1 MRYKVTAPDG
11 TCVIGT
17 SNDCLVTNS
26 TLDEPGQ
33 VKIITVGDQVYRVRY
48 SGTNDTL
55 ERFSI
60 TSVDPIVGTWKVEI
74 DSQIDLA
81 VQTHVM
87 DNVSLKVIYR
97 PVAIPFLSE

>member
-1 MRYKVTAPDG
+1 M
-11 TCVIGT
+11 
-17 SNDCLVTNS
+17 
-26 TLDEPGQ
+26 
-33 VKIITVGDQVYRVRY
+33 
-48 SGTNDTL
+48 